1 MKRETKVISLELAKQ
16 IDVEHKRLGIVVES
30 EYWWND
36 SLNTTFY
43 RTSWIGDKSEWHS
56 TDPDEQSYIEENQYP
71 AYDVA
76 ELGEMLP
83 HRFYSLKSRLEYK
96 WNGLGTY
103 RDKDYFQV
111 GDTEVE
117 VRGKLYLWYIKE
129 GGTKHGN

>member
-16 IDVEHKRLGIVVES
+16 IDVEHKRLGVVVENQ
-30 EYWWND
+30 WWWRWN
-36 SLNTTFY
+36 NVYTKWEIAPHKWETK
-43 RTSWIGDKSEWHS
+43 GC
-56 TDPDEQSYIEENQYP
+56 EQSYR

-83 HRFYSLKSRLEYK
+83 YRFYSLKSRLEYK

-129 GGTKHGN
+129 GGTEHDN